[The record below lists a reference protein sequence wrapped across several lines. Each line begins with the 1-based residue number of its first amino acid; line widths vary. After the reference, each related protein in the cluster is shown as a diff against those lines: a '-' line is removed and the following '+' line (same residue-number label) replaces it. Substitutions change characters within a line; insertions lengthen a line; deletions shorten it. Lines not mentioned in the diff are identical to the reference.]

1 LASDAE
7 VDTVPAANR
16 REGTNMKDMTSM
28 QTAHAAMGQSAA
40 FGGLAVAAS
49 GVLLSSHP
57 TRLEP
62 GHPTLFSFRLLDQS
76 GQPLT
81 SFVEQHERA
90 MHLILVRRDLFGFQ
104 HLHPTMQVDG
114 TWMTEIT
121 LPTAGV
127 WRAFADFA
135 TDVGAATLGVDLLV
149 GGRFDP
155 LDLPAPDN
163 RATTDSYQVTIHPGE
178 LAAGQPSDLAFQVVR
193 AGQSVTDLEPYLGAR
208 GHLVALR
215 EGDLAFLHVH
225 PTDAATPGP
234 SINFSAALP
243 TAGRYRLFLQF
254 QHDGRVH
261 TAAFT
266 LEMPVAQHRPTGPS
280 T

>member
-1 LASDAE
+1 MHA
-7 VDTVPAANR
+7 
-16 REGTNMKDMTSM
+16 
-28 QTAHAAMGQSAA
+28 AHAAMGPSAEI
-40 FGGLAVAAS
+40 GGLAVAAS

-62 GHPTLFSFRLLDQS
+62 EHPTPFTFRILDQS

-81 SFVEQHERA
+81 SFVEQHQRA
-90 MHLILVRRDLFGFQ
+90 MHLIVVRRDLFGFQ

-135 TDVGAATLGVDLLV
+135 TDLGAATLGVDLFA

-155 LDLPAPDN
+155 VGLPGPDS
-163 RATTDSYQVTIHPGE
+163 RATADGYQVTIHPGE
-178 LAAGQPSDLAFQVVR
+178 LAPGQPSELAFQVVR
-193 AGQSVTDLEPYLGAR
+193 EGQPVTDLEPYLGAR

-225 PTDAATPGP
+225 PTDAATPGA

-243 TAGRYRLFLQF
+243 SAGRYRLFLQF

-266 LEMPVAQHRPTGPS
+266 LGMPVAQHRPTGPS